1 MAGMGSIKDGDH
13 QQLLH
18 RIIIYCL
25 FPRLATSGGGSGL
38 LVGLAK
44 VGLAIRYSTDRDRP
58 CQ

>member
-1 MAGMGSIKDGDH
+1 MGSIKDGDH

-25 FPRLATSGGGSGL
+25 FPRLVTSGGGSGL